1 MQCGPQSRRNIVS
14 RDSRATPAVKRIA
27 FRVAIILLTMLICG
41 VLGGFLAI
49 LGLFV
54 LVPYP
59 DPCPPPCDMPAMVA
73 IAVADFIGLPVG
85 LIVGLIVGLRF
96 ARRWV
101 PSN

>member
-1 MQCGPQSRRNIVS
+1 MVS
-14 RDSRATPAVKRIA
+14 HDSRATPVAKRIA
-27 FRVAIILLTMLICG
+27 FRTGIVVLTMLICG

-54 LVPYP
+54 LVPLR